1 MSTLRYA
8 KPHVGRRVEKTVELG
23 DELLALFLF
32 KALAINKNKIVINKK
47 KFPNLHMFDSLFSV
61 YIQVDSS
68 LKAINL

>member
-47 KFPNLHMFDSLFSV
+47 NFQTYICLIVYSLFISKSIAV
-61 YIQVDSS
+61 S
-68 LKAINL
+68 KP